1 MAAEVPDPSDIPS
14 SPGIGAYLAMALPRT
29 VAFPSLV
36 LLCAL
41 GATVQAPDEGNS
53 REQLQPLTKFRPRSA
68 APPELCKH
76 IVLSTAALPGTGSST
91 GGPLPGIAMGRNKCA
106 TDVGT

>member
-53 REQLQPLTKFRPRSA
+53 RE
-68 APPELCKH
+68 
-76 IVLSTAALPGTGSST
+76 
-91 GGPLPGIAMGRNKCA
+91 
-106 TDVGT
+106 